1 MEQGKILNKL
11 RTQKYLSPVKVIG
24 VPMVLAVDGKRI
36 STTRIKNSEI
46 DVEGNL
52 R

>member
-1 MEQGKILNKL
+1 
-11 RTQKYLSPVKVIG
+11 
-24 VPMVLAVDGKRI
+24 MVLAVDGGRI

-52 R
+52 L